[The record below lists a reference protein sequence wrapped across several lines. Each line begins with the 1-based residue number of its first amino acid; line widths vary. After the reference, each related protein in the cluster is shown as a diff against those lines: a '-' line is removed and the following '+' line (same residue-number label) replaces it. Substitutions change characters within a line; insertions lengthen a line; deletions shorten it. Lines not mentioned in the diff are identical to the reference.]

1 MGRRVSALR
10 LALAAL
16 LAAFGVLAA
25 LLAADVRSW
34 PPALA
39 SGDALY
45 AASASGANWTPPTR
59 LGGLAQDLLGVRS
72 DVQLRRAL
80 QLYRQSGAAPQR
92 LDNAL
97 TVQTA
102 SVDAQNALA
111 AAARQSPPQGASQ
124 ALTLLGI
131 LAFRSVAEGGGS
143 SQTDAALSD
152 FTDAVRTDPQN
163 DLAKYDLELLLR
175 LTAAH
180 GVRAGAG
187 QGSGSG
193 RTGRHGAAGGLPG
206 SGF

>member
-1 MGRRVSALR
+1 MRALR
-10 LALAAL
+10 IALAAAL
-16 LAAFGVLAA
+16 VALAVLAA

-34 PPALA
+34 PVALA

-45 AASASGANWTPPTR
+45 AASAPNVTWTPPTR
-59 LGGLAQDLLGVRS
+59 LGALSQDLLGVQVDLR
-72 DVQLRRAL
+72 LRRAL
-80 QLYRQSGAAPQR
+80 QLYRESSAIPQR
-92 LDNAL
+92 LDNAIE
-97 TVQTA
+97 VQTVRA
-102 SVDAQNALA
+102 DAQNALT

-131 LAFRSVAEGGGS
+131 LAFRAVAVGGAS
-143 SQTDAALSD
+143 SQTDAAVSD
-152 FTDAVRTDPQN
+152 FTDAVRTDPGN

-187 QGSGSG
+187 QSSGVG
-193 RTGRHGAAGGLPG
+193 RSGRHGAAGLPG